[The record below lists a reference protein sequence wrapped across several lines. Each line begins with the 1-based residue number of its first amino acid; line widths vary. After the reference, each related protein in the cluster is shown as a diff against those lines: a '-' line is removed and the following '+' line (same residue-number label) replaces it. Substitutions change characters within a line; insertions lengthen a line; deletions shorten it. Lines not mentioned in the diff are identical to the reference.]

1 MTYYGVIVLANK
13 FHFWLEKISN
23 IDDDSFIC
31 NDGSDGSGDRNVM
44 VKDNNIDNSNDI
56 NNNQ

>member
-1 MTYYGVIVLANK
+1 MLANK
-13 FHFWLEKISN
+13 FHFWLEKIAN

-44 VKDNNIDNSNDI
+44 VEDNNIDNSNDI